1 MLETH
6 PDIAQAAVVPLDD
19 PVRGAAPIAFIV
31 AAGDTKMSEAEVQ
44 AYARA
49 NGPAYQFPRRVIF
62 MAEMP
67 LAGTNKIDKASLSER
82 AKAL

>member
-1 MLETH
+1 
-6 PDIAQAAVVPLDD
+6 
-19 PVRGAAPIAFIV
+19 
-31 AAGDTKMSEAEVQ
+31 MSEAEVQ

-49 NGPAYQFPRRVIF
+49 NGPAYQFPRRAIF
-62 MAEMP
+62 MEEMP